1 MRRLIHWFRMQ
12 CKQKYKRVPYQM
24 QKDLRKLR
32 SLLKA
37 AGGDGQLFLDEQYMR
52 MSALVGDGSEVH
64 EVSVDPWGC
73 AQGLIGQLE
82 REQEVARTR
91 S

>member
-37 AGGDGQLFLDEQYMR
+37 AGGDGQLSYDGEHRR
-52 MSALVGDGSEVH
+52 MSALVGDGRELH

-73 AQGLIGQLE
+73 AQGLIDQLE
-82 REQEVARTR
+82 RERDVGQLV
-91 S
+91 